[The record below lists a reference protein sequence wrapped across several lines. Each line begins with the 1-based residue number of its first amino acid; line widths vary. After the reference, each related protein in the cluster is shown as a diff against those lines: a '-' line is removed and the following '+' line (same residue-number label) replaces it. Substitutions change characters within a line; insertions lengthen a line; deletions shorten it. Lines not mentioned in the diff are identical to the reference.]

1 MSEIESSSPDA
12 VTAGA
17 AGRLF
22 RWTIGKKVAVLIAGL
37 MFASAACTITY
48 FSSEEIALVERQAA
62 NAHKQITYLLSK
74 QVSGAV
80 KWKKGDVVEKSY
92 ASLSDDPASGLSN
105 VAVYT
110 DDGTQ
115 IVTFASESLTS
126 RDLAGALDRYLASPD
141 KNTVHV
147 ETTPGHITVFAPVTF
162 GKDDERI
169 GTLITAWSTE
179 AHTAAIMRG
188 IVKQVLISA
197 AITLAIVTL
206 LVLFIVRGV
215 SRPIGQIGSAM
226 TSLAGG
232 QIDTEIPYAGCS
244 DEIGDMAAALDTF
257 RDQLLERQRLE
268 AERRQTEMRAIK
280 EERAREEERREAEE
294 KLAAARQEQETIAA
308 EERRRAM
315 TELADRFE
323 ATVGSIIA
331 SVTASADNVKTT
343 ARALADN
350 AVTATQNTTR
360 MATASDQASANVQ
373 TVASASEELAASIAD
388 ISRQVTQSANA
399 SSEAVSVA
407 ESTNGKVEA
416 LADAA
421 RQISE
426 VVELIQDIAQQT
438 NLLALNATIEAARAG
453 EAGKGFAVVAAEVK
467 SLSNETARATERIAT
482 QIAAIQSA
490 TDDSVDAIRAIGKT
504 IADINAI
511 STTIAGA
518 AEEQD
523 AATRE
528 IARNVQQA
536 AAGTTDVAR
545 STASVADAARETG
558 SAAERMLGAATEL
571 GGHSDSLR
579 RQVDEFLAVVRA
591 A

>member
-188 IVKQVLISA
+188 IVKQVLILA

-232 QIDTEIPYAGCS
+232 QMDTEIPYAGCS

-399 SSEAVSVA
+399 SSEAVSAA

-453 EAGKGFAVVAAEVK
+453 EAGKGFAVVASEVK
-467 SLSNETARATERIAT
+467 NLASQTARATEDIAR
-482 QIAAIQSA
+482 QIGGIQTATGDAVAAIGRITATIGEINEITTAIASAIEQQS
-490 TDDSVDAIRAIGKT
+490 
-504 IADINAI
+504 
-511 STTIAGA
+511 
-518 AEEQD
+518 

-528 IARNVQQA
+528 ISANVQQA
-536 AAGTTDVAR
+536 ARGTDDVTTNIAAVTQAAG
-545 STASVADAARETG
+545 ETG
-558 SAAERMLGAATEL
+558 SAAG
-571 GGHSDSLR
+571 
-579 RQVDEFLAVVRA
+579 QVDASAGSLAEQSRRLGDAVDAFLSGVHA